1 MIVVGLLVLL
11 AVGGMGI
18 AGITTYNGRTR
29 SSPFRLDVPG
39 HHLQGPGSRLFF
51 FGLLVGAVAMLG
63 LRTMVAS
70 LGLGFGRRPAFRQ
83 LLTGSRQ
90 PTSALQE
97 HNDQVIRDGNV
108 PGG

>member
-18 AGITTYNGRTR
+18 AGITTHHGRTR

-39 HHLQGPGSRLFF
+39 YHLQGPGSRLFF
-51 FGLLVGAVAMLG
+51 FGLPVGALAMLG
-63 LRTMVAS
+63 LSTIVA
-70 LGLGFGRRPAFRQ
+70 GLGRGFRLRPASRQ

-90 PTSALQE
+90 PTSALHD
-97 HNDQVIRDGNV
+97 HNDQVIRDRCA
-108 PGG
+108 

>member
-18 AGITTYNGRTR
+18 AGITTHNGRTR
-29 SSPFRLDVPG
+29 SSLFRLGVPG
-39 HHLQGPGSRLFF
+39 YHLQGPGSRLFF

-70 LGLGFGRRPAFRQ
+70 LGLGFERRPAFRQ

>member
-18 AGITTYNGRTR
+18 AGITTYNGRTH
-29 SSPFRLDVPG
+29 SSPFRLGVPG
-39 HHLQGPGSRLFF
+39 YHLQGPGSRLFF
-51 FGLLVGAVAMLG
+51 FGLLVGTVAMFG

-70 LGLGFGRRPAFRQ
+70 LGIGFGRRPAFRQ

>member
-11 AVGGMGI
+11 AVGGMAI

>member
-1 MIVVGLLVLL
+1 VGLLVLL
-11 AVGGMGI
+11 AVGGMAI

-70 LGLGFGRRPAFRQ
+70 LGLGFERRPAFRQ

>member
-11 AVGGMGI
+11 AVGGMAI

-70 LGLGFGRRPAFRQ
+70 LGLGFERRPAFRQ

>member
-11 AVGGMGI
+11 AAGGMAI